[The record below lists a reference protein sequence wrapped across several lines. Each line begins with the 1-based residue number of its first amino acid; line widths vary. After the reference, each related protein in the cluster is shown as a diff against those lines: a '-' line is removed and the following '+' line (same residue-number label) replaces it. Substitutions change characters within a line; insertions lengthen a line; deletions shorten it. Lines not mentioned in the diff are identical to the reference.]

1 MSLICNP
8 TRAFVSLIVH
18 FERSSTRSARAIASR
33 DALAK
38 TLKRR
43 DRHRHRR
50 RCVAARASRGV
61 GMERTHLNVIERPLS
76 EQFHFLSRRHRDR
89 ARRVKTERRVGR
101 RATCRARVAVRV
113 VSSLAARHGGDVS
126 NARAWAPRTT
136 TRRSTVTDG
145 ARWLERRSR
154 KRFVHRVVRSSRRDA
169 ARRRTTPRDDR
180 RRGRTRDGRDARVT
194 RDATTRLTANIIAQ
208 HTAKELAS
216 KAAAALTNKGGG
228 KSGKADRLGGA
239 AGHAKFKC
247 PVCAQGAPSEKTAVA
262 HGDSKHA
269 KLPFVFADW
278 TDAHAASGGVTT
290 QGAAVKGGKEKTVH
304 ELQKTAAGR
313 AELARRQAE
322 KERIANLQF

>member
-101 RATCRARVAVRV
+101 RATCRARRRPC
-113 VSSLAARHGGDVS
+113 SKQSR
-126 NARAWAPRTT
+126 RP
-136 TRRSTVTDG
+136 TRR
-145 ARWLERRSR
+145 RRLERARLGAAHDDAKVDGDGR
-154 KRFVHRVVRSSRRDA
+154 RAMAGKAKPKKVRSSCRSFVASRRRATPHDA
-169 ARRRTTPRDDR
+169 AR
-180 RRGRTRDGRDARVT
+180 
-194 RDATTRLTANIIAQ
+194 
-208 HTAKELAS
+208 
-216 KAAAALTNKGGG
+216 
-228 KSGKADRLGGA
+228 
-239 AGHAKFKC
+239 
-247 PVCAQGAPSEKTAVA
+247 
-262 HGDSKHA
+262 
-269 KLPFVFADW
+269 
-278 TDAHAASGGVTT
+278 
-290 QGAAVKGGKEKTVH
+290 
-304 ELQKTAAGR
+304 
-313 AELARRQAE
+313 
-322 KERIANLQF
+322 